1 MGFESRYSPKENEQ
15 ARAQVLACFVSG
27 GPTAYPTFTLG
38 PPYHRCMRTPKEY
51 VAADGSRT
59 YKVRFRQGEC
69 QTSETFRRL
78 SDAKTFAALLDSG
91 DHASHG
97 VATALAWLAQNR
109 NERDMPSFKD
119 WHERYV
125 DQLTGITPRTRA
137 DYRAMRRRYLSELEP
152 LPITLINRTHV
163 TSLVNDMDR
172 DGFSTKTIK
181 NVTHMLSSCMAL
193 AVEEGHI
200 VKNPCRGVRLPA
212 AKLDAVEARFL
223 LHEEVGRLIEA
234 TPIEHQ
240 ALVVFLIGTG
250 MRWSEATALQGR
262 HLNLEA
268 GTVRVEQAW
277 KYQGSGGGG
286 WKIGQPKTVKG
297 RRTVNAAVAALAAAA
312 AQGAGP
318 DQFVFRTRNGNPI
331 RHSNFYSRVWKPT
344 CERAGFDPAPRIHD
358 LRHTHASW
366 LISDGQSLEQV
377 QDQLGHDDIRT
388 TRRVYGHLLPALG
401 VEVGRSASAGLA
413 RALGHSTQGDRL
425 LPALL
430 GREEPEQGA
439 GT

>member
-1 MGFESRYSPKENEQ
+1 
-15 ARAQVLACFVSG
+15 
-27 GPTAYPTFTLG
+27 
-38 PPYHRCMRTPKEY
+38 MRTPTQH
-51 VAADGSRT
+51 VAKNGAVT
-59 YKVRFRQGEC
+59 YKVKFRSGGTY
-69 QTSETFRRL
+69 TSETFRRL
-78 SDAKTFAALLDSG
+78 ADAKTFAALLDSG
-91 DHASHG
+91 DRASHG

-109 NERDMPSFKD
+109 VDQDVPLFAE
-119 WHERYV
+119 WHTRYV
-125 DQLTGITPRTRA
+125 DQLTGITRRTRA
-137 DYRAMRRRYLSELEP
+137 DYLAMRRRYLGELEP

-163 TSLVNDMDR
+163 TSLVNSMDA
-172 DGFSTKTIK
+172 DGYSTKTIK

-200 VKNPCRGVRLPA
+200 AKNPCRGVRLPA

-223 LHEEVGRLIEA
+223 LHEEVGRLIDA
-234 TPIEHQ
+234 VPTEHQ

-297 RRTVNAAVAALAAAA
+297 RRTVNAAIAALAAAA

-318 DQFVFRTRNGNPI
+318 NEFVFRTRNGNPV
-331 RHSNFYSRVWKPT
+331 RHSNFYSRVWKPA
-344 CERAGFDPAPRIHD
+344 CEKAGFDPSPRIHD

-413 RALGHSTQGDRL
+413 RALGHSTQGDRI

-439 GT
+439 DT